1 MSTRRNF
8 ILGTIAAVGGLTIGW
23 GLLPVRQRLMP
34 SSLPAVAPGQLAFN
48 GWVSLGTDGTVT
60 VLMSKSEMGQGIH
73 TGLAMLLA
81 DELDADWSQV
91 RTGYTG
97 IDPIYNNLASLVDGL
112 PFHPDDDGSVK
123 RFAGWMTA
131 KAMREFGVMMTGG
144 SSSMK
149 DLWMPMRQAGA
160 SARAMLVGA
169 AADLWGVPA
178 ADITVA
184 GGQVSHASG
193 RKAGFGELVQA
204 AAKRPVPTEVRLKDV
219 AAFTLIGKPVHRL
232 DGPVKSDGR
241 AGFGIDV
248 VRPGML
254 YASVLMCPTLGGKVK
269 SFDAGKAAALNG
281 VKKVIEVAGHHGGT
295 GGVAVIADNPWRAMK
310 ALEQVQ
316 VSWDEGAAA
325 SVSSTD
331 IFARLAAALDS
342 GKGYAFTK
350 VGDADGAMAVAAK
363 KLSAEYRAP
372 YLAHAALEPM
382 NCTVQVSDGRATAW
396 VSTQVPDLAR
406 RAVAKATGLAP
417 DKVDIQVQYLGG
429 GFGRRLDVDFIGQA
443 AAIAMAADGAPVQT
457 LWSREQDMTHDFY
470 RPATL
475 ARFEAGFDAQ
485 GRLSAWRN
493 LSAGQAIVPAVLG
506 RIFDLPVGGPD
517 KTTSEG
523 AFDQPYEFATARIA
537 HEATLEPVP
546 VGFWR
551 SVGHSHQAFF
561 TECFMDEVAGAAGQ
575 DPMAFRAGLLQRHP
589 RHLKVLQ
596 RAAELGAWGSPLPI
610 DREGGRRG
618 RGIAL
623 HESFGSI
630 VAQVAEVTV
639 SRDRQIRVDRV
650 VCVIDCGYPVNPN
663 LIRQQA
669 ESSVVFGLSAA
680 LYGEITIDKGQ
691 VKQSNFHDYK
701 VLRMSDAPVVETE
714 IIASTAGPEG
724 VGEPMVPPVAAAV
737 ANAVFVATGQRLRSL
752 PLKLA

>member
-1 MSTRRNF
+1 
-8 ILGTIAAVGGLTIGW
+8 
-23 GLLPVRQRLMP
+23 
-34 SSLPAVAPGQLAFN
+34 
-48 GWVSLGTDGTVT
+48 
-60 VLMSKSEMGQGIH
+60 
-73 TGLAMLLA
+73 
-81 DELDADWSQV
+81 
-91 RTGYTG
+91 
-97 IDPIYNNLASLVDGL
+97 
-112 PFHPDDDGSVK
+112 
-123 RFAGWMTA
+123 
-131 KAMREFGVMMTGG
+131 
-144 SSSMK
+144 
-149 DLWMPMRQAGA
+149 
-160 SARAMLVGA
+160 
-169 AADLWGVPA
+169 
-178 ADITVA
+178 
-184 GGQVSHASG
+184 
-193 RKAGFGELVQA
+193 
-204 AAKRPVPTEVRLKDV
+204 
-219 AAFTLIGKPVHRL
+219 
-232 DGPVKSDGR
+232 
-241 AGFGIDV
+241 
-248 VRPGML
+248 ML

-269 SFDAGKAAALNG
+269 SFDAGKAAGLQG
-281 VKKVIEVAGHHGGT
+281 VKKVIAVAGHHGGT

-325 SVSSTD
+325 GVSSAD
-331 IFARLAAALDS
+331 IFARLAATLDS
-342 GKGYAFTK
+342 GKGHAFRS

-382 NCTVQVSDGRATAW
+382 NCTVQIRDGRATAW
-396 VSTQVPDLAR
+396 VSTQTPDLAR
-406 RAVAKATGLAP
+406 RAVAKATGLDA

-485 GRLSAWRN
+485 GRLTVWRN

-506 RIFDLPVGGPD
+506 RIFDLPAVGPD

-523 AFDQPYEFATARIA
+523 AFDQPYEFAAARIA
-537 HEATLEPVP
+537 HEATVEPVP

-561 TECFMDEVAGAAGQ
+561 KECFMDEVAGFAGQ

-610 DREGGRRG
+610 DGEGGKRG

-639 SRDRQIRVDRV
+639 SRDKRIRVDRV
-650 VCVIDCGYPVNPN
+650 ICVIDCGRAVNPN

-691 VKQSNFHDYK
+691 VKQTNFHDYP

-714 IIASTAGPEG
+714 IIASTAWPEG